1 MSAEREQELEGELR
15 RLRGMVFQDELTGM
29 LNRRG
34 FVDRVDQIFQFIRQ
48 HHDQERRHGIR
59 IPFSVIFIDLDNFK
73 QINDEY
79 GHAAGD
85 AVLKHVA
92 QVFAHSVRQGDVV
105 ARFGGEE
112 FVVALHAVSVDDAEH
127 VAEKIRKALE
137 SSPCVHEGLTL
148 SLTGSFGVAEYRA
161 EDDTLEQ
168 LITRA
173 DEAMYQAKQAGKNR
187 VVISS

>member
-1 MSAEREQELEGELR
+1 MSAERIHELEVELR
-15 RLRGMVFQDELTGM
+15 RLQGMVFQDELTGM

-48 HHDQERRHGIR
+48 HHDQERRHGVR

-73 QINDEY
+73 QINDEH
-79 GHAAGD
+79 GHGTGD
-85 AVLKHVA
+85 AALKHAA
-92 QVFAHSVRQGDVV
+92 QVFGRTVRQGDVI

-112 FVVALHAVSVDDAEH
+112 FVVALHAVTGDDAEH
-127 VAEKIRKALE
+127 VAEKIRLALE
-137 SSPCVHEGLTL
+137 SSPCVHEELVLPLTA
-148 SLTGSFGVAEYRA
+148 SFGVAEYRVG
-161 EDDTLEQ
+161 DDTLEQ

-187 VVISS
+187 VVVA

>member
-1 MSAEREQELEGELR
+1 MSAERIFELEAELR
-15 RLRGMVFQDELTGM
+15 RLKGMVFQDELTGM

-48 HHDQERRHGIR
+48 HHDQERRHGVR

-73 QINDEY
+73 QINDEH
-79 GHAAGD
+79 GHGTGD
-85 AVLKHVA
+85 AALKHAA
-92 QVFAHSVRQGDVV
+92 QVFGRTVRQGDVI

-112 FVVALHAVSVDDAEH
+112 FVVALHAITIDDAEH
-127 VAEKIRKALE
+127 VAEKIRIALE
-137 SSPCVHEGLTL
+137 QSPCVHEGLTL
-148 SLTGSFGVAEYRA
+148 SLTASFGVAEYRVG
-161 EDDTLEQ
+161 DDTLEQ

-187 VVISS
+187 VVVAS